1 MGGNS
6 LKSKFRKKDLKKM
19 IFSNTSK
26 LPKEEIK
33 TLIDKELTKNPE
45 DVDTDYID
53 LCFELMST
61 CEKTENNVISIKPGY
76 VKKTIM
82 VAAVITVLCV
92 SLISVSAIY
101 FNIPEKIA
109 QLVNGNAELQ
119 YPMEN
124 ADTTADGYALL
135 ETDLAK
141 ELESFGITPVTFPEA
156 LVDETCEI
164 TRIENTTIDETISLN
179 ADIYFSYNGY
189 KGDLMI
195 FQSAPYDEITGIGSV
210 MDIKSGEMIT
220 VNGMDVLVFEQE
232 KTCTIRYK
240 DDLTEYD
247 VTLYSDFE
255 TAREFAK
262 TIK

>member
-1 MGGNS
+1 
-6 LKSKFRKKDLKKM
+6 M
-19 IFSNTSK
+19 IFSNTSNSS
-26 LPKEEIK
+26 KEEIK
-33 TLIDKELTKNPE
+33 TLIDKELSKNPE

-53 LCFELMST
+53 LCFELMSI
-61 CEKTENNVISIKPGY
+61 CKKSENNVVSIKPRY
-76 VKKTIM
+76 IKKPIM
-82 VAAVITVLCV
+82 VAAVIMVLCI

-109 QLVNGNAELQ
+109 QLVNGNAELE

-124 ADTTADGYALL
+124 ADTTADGYSLL

-156 LVDETCEI
+156 LVGENCKI
-164 TRIENTTIDETISLN
+164 TKIENTTIDETISLN
-179 ADIYFSYNGY
+179 ADIYFSYDGFD
-189 KGDLMI
+189 GCLI
-195 FQSAPYDEITGIGSV
+195 ISQSKPMDESIGISTV
-210 MDIKSGEMIT
+210 MDIKSGEMIK
-220 VNGMDVLVFEQE
+220 VNGMDVMVFEQE
-232 KTCTIRYK
+232 KICTIRYK

-247 VTLYSDFE
+247 ITLYSDFE

>member
-1 MGGNS
+1 
-6 LKSKFRKKDLKKM
+6 M
-19 IFSNTSK
+19 IFSNTSN
-26 LPKEEIK
+26 LSKEEIK
-33 TLIDKELTKNPE
+33 ALIDKELSKNPE

-53 LCFELMST
+53 LCFELMSI
-61 CEKTENNVISIKPGY
+61 CEKTENNVVSIKPRY
-76 VKKTIM
+76 IKKPIM
-82 VAAVITVLCV
+82 VAAVIMVLCV

-156 LVDETCEI
+156 LVGKNCEI
-164 TRIENTTIDETISLN
+164 TKTENVTIDETISLD
-179 ADIYFSYNGY
+179 ADIYFNYNGFE
-189 KGDLMI
+189 GCLI
-195 FQSAPYDEITGIGSV
+195 ISQSKPIDELIGISTV
-210 MDIKSGEMIT
+210 MDIKSGDMIK
-220 VNGMDVLVFEQE
+220 VNGMDVLVFEQ
-232 KTCTIRYK
+232 TGNCTIVYK
-240 DDLTEYD
+240 DGLTEYD

-255 TAREFAK
+255 TAMEFAK

>member
-1 MGGNS
+1 
-6 LKSKFRKKDLKKM
+6 M
-19 IFSNTSK
+19 IFSNTSN
-26 LPKEEIK
+26 LSKEEIK

-45 DVDTDYID
+45 DVDTGYID
-53 LCFELMST
+53 LCFELMSI
-61 CEKTENNVISIKPGY
+61 CEKSENNVVSIKPRY
-76 VKKTIM
+76 IKKPIM
-82 VAAVITVLCV
+82 VAAVIMVLCV

-109 QLVNGNAELQ
+109 QLINGNAELQ

-141 ELESFGITPVTFPEA
+141 ELESFGITPVTFPGA
-156 LVDETCEI
+156 LVEENCKI
-164 TRIENTTIDETISLN
+164 TKIENTTIDETISLN
-179 ADIYFSYNGY
+179 ADIYFSYDGFE
-189 KGDLMI
+189 GCLI
-195 FQSAPYDEITGIGSV
+195 ISQSKPMDESIGMSTV
-210 MDIKSGEMIT
+210 MDIKSAEMIK
-220 VNGMDVLVFEQE
+220 VNGMDVVVFEQE
-232 KTCTIRYK
+232 KICTIRYK

>member
-1 MGGNS
+1 M
-6 LKSKFRKKDLKKM
+6 KSKFRKKDLKKM

-26 LPKEEIK
+26 LSKEEIK
-33 TLIDKELTKNPE
+33 TLIDKELTRNPE

-61 CEKTENNVISIKPGY
+61 CEKTENNIITVKPKR

-92 SLISVSAIY
+92 CMISVSAIY
-101 FNIPEKIA
+101 FNIPEKIS

-124 ADTTADGYALL
+124 TDTTADGYALL

-141 ELESFGITPVTFPEA
+141 ELETFGITPVTFPEA
-156 LVDETCEI
+156 LVEENCKI
-164 TRIENTTIDETISLN
+164 TKIENTTIDETISLN
-179 ADIYFSYNGY
+179 ADIYFSYNGF
-189 KGDLMI
+189 KGNLMI
-195 FQSAPYDEITGIGSV
+195 FQSAPYDEITGIRTV
-210 MDIKSGEMIT
+210 MNIKSGEKIT

-232 KTCTIRYK
+232 ENCTIVFYK
-240 DDLTEYD
+240 DGLTEYD
-247 VTLYSDFE
+247 ITLYTTLE
-255 TAREFAK
+255 TAKEFAK

>member
-1 MGGNS
+1 MKN
-6 LKSKFRKKDLKKM
+6 KFSKQDLKKF
-19 IFSNTSK
+19 IFSNTSN
-26 LPKEEIK
+26 LSKEEIK
-33 TLIDKELTKNPE
+33 SLIDKELSKNPE

-61 CEKTENNVISIKPGY
+61 CDKSKNNIVSIKPRY
-76 VKKTIM
+76 VKKPIM
-82 VAAVITVLCV
+82 VAAVIMVLCV

-109 QLVNGNAELQ
+109 QLINGNAELQ

-156 LVDETCEI
+156 LVGENCEI
-164 TRIENTTIDETISLN
+164 TKIESTTIDETISIN
-179 ADIYFSYNGY
+179 ADIDFKYNGFE
-189 KGDLMI
+189 GDI
-195 FQSAPYDEITGIGSV
+195 TITQFKPYDAMTGIGSV
-210 MDIKSGEMIT
+210 NDIKAGEIINI
-220 VNGMDVLVFEQE
+220 NGMDVLIFERDGNCII
-232 KTCTIRYK
+232 KYT
-240 DDLTEYD
+240 DNLTTYRIF
-247 VTLYSDFE
+247 LNCDFE
-255 TAREFAK
+255 TAQKFTK

>member
-1 MGGNS
+1 MKN
-6 LKSKFRKKDLKKM
+6 KFSKQDLKKM
-19 IFSNTSK
+19 IFSNTSN
-26 LPKEEIK
+26 LSKEEIK
-33 TLIDKELTKNPE
+33 TLIDKELTKNPD

-53 LCFELMST
+53 LCFELMSI
-61 CEKTENNVISIKPGY
+61 CEKSENNVVSIKPRFI
-76 VKKTIM
+76 KKPIM
-82 VAAVITVLCV
+82 VAAVIMVLCI

-141 ELESFGITPVTFPEA
+141 ELESFGIAPVTFPEA
-156 LVDETCEI
+156 LVSENCEI
-164 TRIENTTIDETISLN
+164 TKIENTTIDETISLD
-179 ADIYFSYNGY
+179 ADIYFIYNGF

-195 FQSAPYDEITGIGSV
+195 SQSEPYDEITGIGSV

-232 KTCTIRYK
+232 ENCTIIYT
-240 DDLTEYD
+240 DGLTQYRIW
-247 VTLYSDFE
+247 LYGDFE
-255 TAREFAK
+255 TAKDFAK

>member
-1 MGGNS
+1 M
-6 LKSKFRKKDLKKM
+6 KSKFRKKDLKKM

-33 TLIDKELTKNPE
+33 TLIDKELAKNPE

-53 LCFELMST
+53 LCFELMSI
-61 CEKTENNVISIKPGY
+61 CEKSENNVVSIKPGY

-92 SLISVSAIY
+92 SLISVSAIN

-156 LVDETCEI
+156 LVEENCKI
-164 TRIENTTIDETISLN
+164 TKIENTTIDETISLN
-179 ADIYFSYNGY
+179 ADIEFNCYDF
-189 KGDLMI
+189 KGALVVSQ
-195 FQSAPYDEITGIGSV
+195 FKPQDEWVGVSTV
-210 MDIKSGEMIT
+210 MNIKSGEIT
-220 VNGMDVLVFEQE
+220 KANGLDVLIFEQDE
-232 KTCTIRYK
+232 LCTIKYK
-240 DDLTEYD
+240 DGLTEYRIY
-247 VTLYSDFE
+247 LYSDFE

>member
-1 MGGNS
+1 
-6 LKSKFRKKDLKKM
+6 M
-19 IFSNTSK
+19 IFSNTSNSS
-26 LPKEEIK
+26 KEEIK
-33 TLIDKELTKNPE
+33 TLIDKELSKNPE

-53 LCFELMST
+53 LCFELMSI
-61 CEKTENNVISIKPGY
+61 CKKPENNVVSIKPRY
-76 VKKTIM
+76 IKKPIM
-82 VAAVITVLCV
+82 VAAVIMVLCI

-109 QLVNGNAELQ
+109 QLVNGNAELE

-124 ADTTADGYALL
+124 ADTTADGYSLL

-156 LVDETCEI
+156 LVGENCKI
-164 TRIENTTIDETISLN
+164 TKIENTTIDETISLN
-179 ADIYFSYNGY
+179 ADIYFSYDGFD
-189 KGDLMI
+189 GCLI
-195 FQSAPYDEITGIGSV
+195 ISQSKPMDESIGISTV
-210 MDIKSGEMIT
+210 MDIKSGEMIK
-220 VNGMDVLVFEQE
+220 VNGMDVMVFEQE
-232 KTCTIRYK
+232 KICTIRYK

-247 VTLYSDFE
+247 ITLYSDFE